1 MWLILLGEMA
11 DVADAQDERDISGDK
26 MTQSVLQ
33 ADTVAQP
40 GSHRNSAALISDQTD
55 FLAPTGF
62 HNDSEAPAGFHNDSE
77 APAGFHNDSE
87 APAGFHIDSEAP
99 AGFHND
105 SEAQVTSENDS
116 EAPASYETDSVAPA
130 SHQTDSEEPP
140 RNMTDSEA
148 PDSYQNG
155 SEAPD
160 SYQNDSEA
168 PDSYQNNSV
177 APASYQTDSQ
187 PGSCKEPFL
196 DRPNP
201 QNGSV
206 TSFSGSL
213 SPDGNDIGLMP
224 PAHNHATSQANLS
237 SNRLE
242 SKSTR
247 FRSKDEGLEHTS
259 FLLR

>member
-77 APAGFHNDSE
+77 APAGFH
-87 APAGFHIDSEAP
+87 IDSEAP

-116 EAPASYETDSVAPA
+116 K
-130 SHQTDSEEPP
+130 
-140 RNMTDSEA
+140 
-148 PDSYQNG
+148 
-155 SEAPD
+155 APD